1 MSSLQSPGSQAMP
14 CISCGG
20 FVSLFLSPK
29 RTCNWF
35 ADAVLGIAGGAG
47 RFGAQR
53 DSRSRVSLTDTA
65 LRNGVG
71 GRGGGG
77 APALQELYGLY
88 FMLL

>member
-1 MSSLQSPGSQAMP
+1 MP

-35 ADAVLGIAGGAG
+35 AEAVLGIAGGAG
-47 RFGAQR
+47 QVWHPERLKEQR
-53 DSRSRVSLTDTA
+53 APLTDTA

-71 GRGGGG
+71 GGGV
-77 APALQELYGLY
+77 PALQELYGLY